1 MGKKTEKF
9 RKDHD
14 GLLKLI
20 GDLSQFLI
28 IENLAKEP
36 QNAVRAVGKLSGA
49 LKMHWAHEEKTLY
62 PDMLKANA
70 KTKSAAETFMKS
82 INPIKADFDRYY
94 SKWML
99 VKNIQND
106 NKGFLADTK
115 KMIESL
121 ETRFESEAK
130 ELFEI
135 ADQHAA

>member
-14 GLLKLI
+14 SLMKLI
-20 GDLSQFLI
+20 GDLSQYMI
-28 IENLAKEP
+28 VENLMKEP

-49 LKMHWAHEEKTLY
+49 LKMHWAHEEKNLY
-62 PDMLKANA
+62 PDMLRNG
-70 KTKSAAETFMKS
+70 KTKTTAESFMKT
-82 INPIKADFDRYY
+82 INPIKAEFDRYY

-106 NKGFLADTK
+106 NKGFLADTQ
-115 KMIESL
+115 KMIEKL
-121 ETRFESEAK
+121 EARFESEAK

>member
-1 MGKKTEKF
+1 MGRKTEKF

-14 GLLKLI
+14 TLMKLI
-20 GDLSQFLI
+20 GDLSQYMI
-28 IENLAKEP
+28 VENLMKEP

-49 LKMHWAHEEKTLY
+49 LKMHWAQEEKSLY
-62 PDMLKANA
+62 PDMLRNG
-70 KTKSAAETFMKS
+70 KTKTTAESFMKT

-115 KMIESL
+115 KMITNL
-121 ETRFESEAK
+121 EARFESEAK
-130 ELFEI
+130 ELFDI